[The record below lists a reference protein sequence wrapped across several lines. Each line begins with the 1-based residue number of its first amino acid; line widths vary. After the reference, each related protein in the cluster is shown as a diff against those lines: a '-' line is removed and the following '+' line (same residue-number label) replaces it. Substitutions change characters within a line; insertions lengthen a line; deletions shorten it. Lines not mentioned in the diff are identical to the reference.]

1 MIIELC
7 GALFSSIFGCIT
19 IFSKKEPLFYRII
32 FFAMLSCLMGNVYT
46 VLYNMLWQADGTG
59 FHVGYLGYIGM
70 FLFLHSSY
78 YGAIN
83 SLADG
88 GQAEFKKYR
97 IIAAVVASVFFIGSV
112 LMLFSFQKAPWM
124 YIIVIPMG
132 FTLYFAMKLL
142 IIPDVDLGIIKV
154 MRPYNALIVCLCIS
168 MILRILSKSGSV
180 LETISSICTG
190 ILLAFC
196 IPVAGNGVKKWFI

>member
-97 IIAAVVASVFFIGSV
+97 ISADAVFFSESTLDVYHSDSHGIYPLFCHEASHYTGCGLGDYKGHATIQCPDCMSV
-112 LMLFSFQKAPWM
+112 
-124 YIIVIPMG
+124 
-132 FTLYFAMKLL
+132 YFHDFAYFVQIRKC
-142 IIPDVDLGIIKV
+142 
-154 MRPYNALIVCLCIS
+154 A
-168 MILRILSKSGSV
+168 
-180 LETISSICTG
+180 
-190 ILLAFC
+190 
-196 IPVAGNGVKKWFI
+196 

>member
-59 FHVGYLGYIGM
+59 FHVGY
-70 FLFLHSSY
+70 

-97 IIAAVVASVFFIGSV
+97 IIAVVVASVFFIGSV

-190 ILLAFC
+190 ILLALC